1 MISHPIVRLNDLSY
15 NGGFPGMAGRLPP
28 PLFGASNVNQPA
40 KSLRMCTLM
49 IAWLLSAVAPASA
62 QDLLTYEMHV
72 RPILTQ
78 HCLACHGPAKQ
89 MSSFRLDRKS
99 SAMIGGDF
107 GEPAIVPGNSNDSP
121 LVQYISDP
129 KHSNAMPPPGEG
141 RRSLTTEEIEKIR
154 QWIDQGA
161 VWDETNSSSE
171 EGMNHWSYQPLRRQ
185 WEHSSIDGFLDGK
198 RRELGCDTAPPAS
211 PHAIARRLSFALIG
225 LPPDP
230 SQVQRFVQDFA
241 EDEDLA
247 VEQWV
252 DGLLASPHYGE
263 RWARHWLDVVRFA
276 ESDGFEMNHPRLN
289 AWPYRDYVIDA
300 FNRDLP
306 YDVFIREQL
315 AGDRSGVEAAT
326 GFLVGGPWDRVK
338 SPDPVLTANQRAD
351 ELHDMVSTTSST
363 FLGLT
368 VGCARCHAHKFDP
381 ISQQDYYRI
390 KACLSGVQHGER
402 PLTVPDAETWQSEI
416 DACIAKSKVIRQQ
429 LRQLEPCATPG
440 ANDARRPPVSHREN
454 IENFAAVPAR
464 WVRFEIYATTDSE
477 PCIDEFEIFTED
489 GTNVARA
496 ASVKSSGDY
505 PNNSFHKLSHVH
517 DGRFGNQFSWI
528 SNSPGTGWLVFDLGK
543 VFSLQSVLWSRDR
556 SPEPRYSDRVATEY
570 ALSVSTDGT
579 TWTVVADASDRRDR
593 RAAPATEEPGES
605 LREDLKELE
614 RTMKAFRE
622 APMVYAG
629 KMVTPEP
636 VSRFHRGDPMAP
648 KEAIAPGGL
657 ASFASFELPLESSSV
672 DRRAALA
679 DWIASPDNPLT
690 ARVMVN
696 RLWHYHFGTGIVD
709 TPSDFGKGGG
719 SPSHPEL
726 LDWLAVQFLEQ
737 GWSIKKLQRMICTSR
752 AYRLGSMPTQ
762 ESKRRDAS
770 NRALSFFPPR
780 RLEAEPLRDTILS
793 VCDELDRKM
802 GGPGFDLFEPNEN
815 YVRVYETKTAYGPAE
830 FRRMVYQRKPRA
842 ELDLIFGTFDC
853 PDAGQIQPKRNM
865 STTPLQALNL
875 LNSRFMLDRSRTLAG
890 RLEREAGTAVEER
903 IDRAYWLLLSRAPS
917 RQETELC
924 REFIGQQGLEAFCR
938 GLFNANEFIMVY

>member
-1 MISHPIVRLNDLSY
+1 MEDSPAWQEACS
-15 NGGFPGMAGRLPP
+15 P
-28 PLFGASNVNQPA
+28 PLFGASNVNQLA
-40 KSLRMCTLM
+40 ISLRMCTLM
-49 IAWLLSAVAPASA
+49 IPWLLSAMAPAFA
-62 QDLLTYEMHV
+62 QDTLTYEMHV

-99 SAMIGGDF
+99 SAMLGGDF
-107 GEPAIVPGNSNDSP
+107 GEPAIVPGKSTDSP

-129 KHSNAMPPPGEG
+129 NHSNAMPPPGEE
-141 RRSLTTEEIEKIR
+141 RRSLKGEEVETIR

-161 VWDETNSSSE
+161 VWDETISSNE

-185 WEHSSIDGFLDGK
+185 WEHSSIDEFLDAQ

-230 SQVQRFVQDFA
+230 TQVQRFVQEFS

-247 VEQWV
+247 VERWV

-276 ESDGFEMNHPRLN
+276 ESDGFEMNHPRVN

-306 YDVFIREQL
+306 YNVFIREQL

-368 VGCARCHAHKFDP
+368 VGCARCHSHKFDP

-402 PLTVPDAETWQSEI
+402 PIGHPDADSRQSEI
-416 DACIAKSKVIRQQ
+416 DACIAKSVAIRQQ
-429 LRQLEPCATPG
+429 LRQLEPPAMPG
-440 ANDARRPPVSHREN
+440 SSPARRSPVSHREN
-454 IENFAAVPAR
+454 VENFSAVSAR
-464 WVRFEIYATTDSE
+464 WVRFEILATNGAE
-477 PCIDEFEIFTED
+477 PCIDELEILAVD
-489 GTNVARA
+489 GTNVARDA
-496 ASVKSSGDY
+496 FVKSSGDF
-505 PNNSFHKLSHVH
+505 PNNSFHQLSHVN
-517 DGRFGNQFSWI
+517 DGRFGNEYSWI

-543 VFSLQSVLWSRDR
+543 VVSLHAIVWSRDR
-556 SPEPRYSDRVATEY
+556 TPEPRYSDRVATQY
-570 ALSVSTDGT
+570 TLSVSTDGDS
-579 TWTVVADASDRRDR
+579 WTVLADASDRRDR
-593 RAAPATEEPGES
+593 NAAATSNDASEP
-605 LREDLKELE
+605 LREQLKQLE
-614 RTMKAFRE
+614 RTMQGLRE
-622 APMVYAG
+622 GPQVYAG
-629 KMVTPEP
+629 KMVSPEP
-636 VSRFHRGDPMAP
+636 VNRFHRGDPMAP

-657 ASFASFELPLESSSV
+657 ASFASFELPLETSSV
-672 DRRAALA
+672 DRRVALA

-690 ARVMVN
+690 PRVMVN

-726 LDWLAVQFLEQ
+726 LDWLAVQFIEH

-752 AYRLGSMPTQ
+752 AYRLDSMPTQ
-762 ESKRRDAS
+762 ESKRRDAG
-770 NRALSFFPPR
+770 NRTLSFFPPR

-793 VCDELDRKM
+793 VCGELDLKM

-815 YVRVYETKTAYGPAE
+815 YVRVYETKTTYGPAE

-875 LNSRFMLDRSRTLAG
+875 LNSRFMLDRSRALAS
-890 RLEREAGTAVEER
+890 RIEQETGTSVEDQ
-903 IDRAYWLLLSRAPS
+903 IDRAYWLLLSRAPT
-917 RQETELC
+917 RQETDLC
-924 REFIGQQGLEAFCR
+924 RDFIHQQGLEAFCR
-938 GLFNANEFIMVY
+938 GVFNSNEFIMVY